1 MVSPR
6 DIELISN
13 NIQEEEF
20 YMGNQNNSMG
30 GFGVGLLVGAAVGVS
45 LALLYAPY
53 SGQKTRRLIRED
65 AEDVW
70 NAGSDQI
77 QESRESVN
85 DLMDNARQR
94 ADRVIARA
102 KCRAATE

>member
-1 MVSPR
+1 MTKQQG
-6 DIELISN
+6 D
-13 NIQEEEF
+13 
-20 YMGNQNNSMG
+20 SMRG
-30 GFGVGLLVGAAVGVS
+30 LGVGLLVGAAIGVS

-65 AEDVW
+65 AKDAWE
-70 NAGSDQI
+70 AGTEQI
-77 QESRESVN
+77 QESREQVN
-85 DLMDNARQR
+85 DMMDNALER